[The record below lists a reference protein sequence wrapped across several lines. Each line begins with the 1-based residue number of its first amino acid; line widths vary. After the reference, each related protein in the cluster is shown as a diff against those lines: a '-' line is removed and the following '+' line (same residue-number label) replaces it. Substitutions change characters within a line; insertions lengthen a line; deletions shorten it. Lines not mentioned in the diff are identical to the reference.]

1 MPTFFNS
8 LKNGKESN
16 GFRYLLLTTTLFT
29 FILIVLG
36 NIVRVTN
43 PQQGCPDWP
52 TCFGQLTLPV
62 ESVARLNYIHRL
74 FAALSA
80 VSIIVSTIVSAWR
93 YGQHKW
99 MAYPLYLASGL
110 ILIEI
115 AMSSQ
120 PAMLRSIPLVESLHL
135 GLALII
141 LTLTLFSTL
150 ISFYFSSNGLQRSA
164 FTLKS
169 TFGRLV
175 VAALVGTFMVM
186 IGGAFLSLNG
196 MGAAC
201 SGWPLC
207 NGSLP
212 LDSIGWLAFGHRV
225 ITGVLSLVVVGLLL
239 EAWRKR
245 RQQRVVLTAATAVSI
260 LFVCQVFVG
269 ALKVSRGFPAEL
281 VGLHAVTAGSLW
293 AALVIL
299 VLSASLEKNPV
310 VEANDLESRV
320 SIGSRMKDFLVLTK
334 PVIVLLLLVTTY
346 AGMVVGGKSLPSLQ
360 LTFWTLLGG
369 ALAAGGASA
378 INQYIDRDLDKN
390 MQRTARRPLA
400 AGRLY
405 PAEGLAFGVG
415 LCLVS
420 FFILAGFVNLLA
432 ALLALVGMIYYVLL
446 YSILLKRATVQ
457 NIVIGGGA
465 GAIPP
470 LVGWAAATGHLNIP
484 SLFLFAIIFFWTPPH
499 FWALALVRAKDYE
512 RAGVP
517 MMPVIRG
524 DHATRIQI
532 FTYTLELVGLTI
544 LMPLFKLAGSI
555 YLVSAVV
562 LGGLLIY
569 SAWKVVKKGGNKTA
583 WMMYRYSSMYLL
595 LLFLAMVVDV
605 LVKMG

>member
-1 MPTFFNS
+1 MPTMISN
-8 LKNGKESN
+8 LNEGKESN
-16 GFRYLLLTTTLFT
+16 G
-29 FILIVLG
+29 
-36 NIVRVTN
+36 
-43 PQQGCPDWP
+43 
-52 TCFGQLTLPV
+52 
-62 ESVARLNYIHRL
+62 
-74 FAALSA
+74 
-80 VSIIVSTIVSAWR
+80 
-93 YGQHKW
+93 
-99 MAYPLYLASGL
+99 
-110 ILIEI
+110 
-115 AMSSQ
+115 
-120 PAMLRSIPLVESLHL
+120 
-135 GLALII
+135 
-141 LTLTLFSTL
+141 
-150 ISFYFSSNGLQRSA
+150 LQRYA
-164 FTLKS
+164 FTVKS

-175 VAALVGTFMVM
+175 LTVLVGTFMVM
-186 IGGAFLSLNG
+186 ISGAFLSSNRAG
-196 MGAAC
+196 VNC

-207 NGSLP
+207 DGVLP
-212 LDSIGWLAFGHRV
+212 SDPIGWLAFGHR
-225 ITGVLSLVVVGLLL
+225 ILTGLLGL
-239 EAWRKR
+239 AVIGLLIEAWRKR
-245 RQQRVVLTAATAVSI
+245 SQQRVVLTAATAVGI
-260 LFVCQVFVG
+260 LFFFQFFVG

-281 VGLHAVTAGSLW
+281 VGLHAITAGSLW
-293 AALVIL
+293 ATLIILVI
-299 VLSASLEKNPV
+299 SAGLENTPIAAAK
-310 VEANDLESRV
+310 DLEYPV
-320 SIGSRMKDFLVLTK
+320 SIGRRTKDFLVLTK

-346 AGMVVGGKSLPSLQ
+346 AGMVVGGKSLPTLQ

-400 AGRLY
+400 AGRLF

-432 ALLALVGMIYYVLL
+432 ALLSLAGMIYYILL

-470 LVGWAAATGHLNIP
+470 LVGWAAATGQLNIP

-544 LMPLFKLAGSI
+544 LMPLLKLAGSI
-555 YLVSAVV
+555 YLVSSLV

-569 SAWKVVKKGGNKTA
+569 SAWKVVKLGGNKTA

-605 LVKMG
+605 LVKVG